1 MSICALYVIVC
12 VCACGCLYGSEE
24 GVRSPGA
31 RVTGRWELRGVGA
44 GNHTWILGKRA
55 SALNYEPSL
64 HPLISKLRKKNVVWK
79 RIDQFLKF

>member
-31 RVTGRWELRGVGA
+31 RVTGRWELRGVVLG
-44 GNHTWILGKRA
+44 TILGSLVREPTLLTM
-55 SALNYEPSL
+55 SHLFTPSFLN
-64 HPLISKLRKKNVVWK
+64 
-79 RIDQFLKF
+79 